1 MEAAGL
7 TGEQR
12 GGAGQGGER
21 REVGVAGESLVEH
34 QGWGTSEHQRG
45 RFAVVREAKVRLAVS
60 QESLLADFRFP
71 RSSLV
76 LHSILVHAALET
88 FLQSAGAALVPVRL
102 VDGTL
107 SLQVGRG
114 LAGVHAAP
122 VD

>member
-21 REVGVAGESLVEH
+21 GEVGVAGESLVEH

-76 LHSILVHAALET
+76 LHGVLVHAALET